1 MRELEYIS
9 LDLHDKLNARFD
21 TINLGD
27 EKAEDT
33 NDPKKARFFN
43 FDYIGQDGKN
53 FGNVTISL
61 VDGTNL
67 EVIFSSNLINLL
79 SDEEYSEWRVFL
91 KNLRFFA
98 KRNEL
103 KFTPRDIN
111 KSSLDVR
118 DLEKKIVTNEPIDK
132 SDLSIS
138 EGKLYGLGNNKRMSF
153 GNVGSHKIIIKH
165 KDQIDPERHG
175 SRGRQIE
182 HVFIE
187 TPIGERFLL
196 DHTNLHGA
204 RAIANY
210 MREGGNYGD
219 EGCQLIN
226 EMVKEMASMRHF
238 VRSMKTRTFEDSE
251 TSGMVEAAIYRYNEV
266 KNNLKKLQ
274 GKHGKEMLESMLGQS
289 GIQEDELDIDALRE
303 RFVKKIYDDRFN
315 EALPYVY
322 KAYQKHKDSE
332 TSEAKEFASWA
343 NNVVETTWNNDSDDS
358 DEDTLLQAVSKPLLA
373 GIDGI
378 DAKAILDTITF
389 LQSDELSSE
398 IEDLAR
404 SQGPDSDVRPI
415 LADWLTKNGE
425 HTLAN
430 HIMMIL
436 QQENSN
442 TEPLPQQLTTPQQSV
457 GASKM
462 DEPVVQEEL
471 TLLKRLSGLI

>member
-289 GIQEDELDIDALRE
+289 GIQEDELDIDALKE

-471 TLLKRLSGLI
+471 ILLKRLSGLI

>member
-289 GIQEDELDIDALRE
+289 GIQEDELDIDALKE

-415 LADWLTKNGE
+415 LADWLTK
-425 HTLAN
+425 TV
-430 HIMMIL
+430 
-436 QQENSN
+436 N
-442 TEPLPQQLTTPQQSV
+442 TH
-457 GASKM
+457 
-462 DEPVVQEEL
+462 
-471 TLLKRLSGLI
+471 

>member
-289 GIQEDELDIDALRE
+289 GIQEDELDIDALKE

>member
-471 TLLKRLSGLI
+471 ILLKRLSGLI